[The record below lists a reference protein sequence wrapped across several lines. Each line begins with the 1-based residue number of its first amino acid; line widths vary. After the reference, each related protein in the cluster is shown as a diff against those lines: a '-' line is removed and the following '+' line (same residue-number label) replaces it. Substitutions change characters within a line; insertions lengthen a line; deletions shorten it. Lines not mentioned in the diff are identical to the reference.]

1 MRLLTRLE
9 LHELKDRRQK
19 EGDRHRGQE
28 VDHRQ
33 GLRHGSCEVWL
44 LLHLEDDDAV
54 LGRRHAPVF
63 WVDKHC
69 EGGETQKRNFVG
81 IRRWLVVLSWKGW
94 LPYPLTNQKLVLKQV
109 KRIRGSLS
117 SIGGFWGVRKDHH
130 AFLGPR
136 HAPVSLV
143 NVAHAA
149 QKGVLRRKRT
159 IFLLRLLD

>member
-109 KRIRGSLS
+109 KKDSRLFFFNWRIL
-117 SIGGFWGVRKDHH
+117 GGFGRIITPFSAHGMHLFPWSKLHMLHRR
-130 AFLGPR
+130 AFYGES
-136 HAPVSLV
+136 APL
-143 NVAHAA
+143 
-149 QKGVLRRKRT
+149 
-159 IFLLRLLD
+159 FC